1 MFFNFKQYV
10 SFFAALFIIQT
21 FYGLI
26 AVSNAN
32 NNVIEYQ
39 HVQDE
44 YDYHMVLRDLNED
57 QYLYLENNSAA
68 VFKNDT
74 IFKILRYEQNRNY
87 MAAQNRYDMYLYFVR
102 DKDISCERFYNKY
115 LEPLKSLGREGE
127 SFVITETPL
136 LRFEHNEQS
145 NLSSFIF
152 TTLLLLA
159 VSIFLLTALYNIRV
173 NQYKFTYGVYMT
185 FGADFKSCSAPPF
198 GSCSLSLW

>member
-1 MFFNFKQYV
+1 MPKEGRAAGAAGIGLERLFEYLKRSLSIAWKSVFFNFRQYV

-32 NNVIEYQ
+32 NNKIEYQ

-57 QYLYLENNSAA
+57 QYLYLVNNSAA

-74 IFKILRYEQNRNY
+74 IFKILRYEENRNY
-87 MAAQNRYDMYLYFVR
+87 MSGQDRYDMYLFFVR
-102 DKDISCERFYNKY
+102 DKDISCDRFYSKY

-127 SFVITETPL
+127 AFVITETPL
-136 LRFEHNEQS
+136 LRFFASRSDANS
-145 NLSSFIF
+145 
-152 TTLLLLA
+152 
-159 VSIFLLTALYNIRV
+159 
-173 NQYKFTYGVYMT
+173 
-185 FGADFKSCSAPPF
+185 
-198 GSCSLSLW
+198 

>member
-68 VFKNDT
+68 VFNAAYSE
-74 IFKILRYEQNRNY
+74 FAAYYNRTHL
-87 MAAQNRYDMYLYFVR
+87 AKQR
-102 DKDISCERFYNKY
+102 RF
-115 LEPLKSLGREGE
+115 
-127 SFVITETPL
+127 TE
-136 LRFEHNEQS
+136 
-145 NLSSFIF
+145 
-152 TTLLLLA
+152 
-159 VSIFLLTALYNIRV
+159 
-173 NQYKFTYGVYMT
+173 
-185 FGADFKSCSAPPF
+185 
-198 GSCSLSLW
+198 